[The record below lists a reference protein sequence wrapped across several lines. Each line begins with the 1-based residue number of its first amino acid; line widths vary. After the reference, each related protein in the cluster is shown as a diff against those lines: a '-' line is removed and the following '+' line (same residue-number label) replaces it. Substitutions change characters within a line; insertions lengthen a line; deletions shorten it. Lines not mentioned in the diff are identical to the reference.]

1 MSGALV
7 DQGMPSVPSTYPE
20 KPSPNLAPRVFA
32 VLALILTGIAAALL
46 ITGGLH
52 SSNGSSTSST
62 AATPTATGPKHPYYV
77 VQAGD
82 SFSSIAQK
90 EGVSPGRIE
99 KLNPNL
105 DPSGLQPQNC
115 VDLVPHGCRKLA
127 AQSGG

>member
-1 MSGALV
+1 M
-7 DQGMPSVPSTYPE
+7 QSVPSTYPE
-20 KPSPNLAPRVFA
+20 KPSRNLAPRVFA
-32 VLALILTGIAAALL
+32 VLALILSGVAAAAL
-46 ITGGLH
+46 IAGGLH
-52 SSNGSSTSST
+52 SSSGSSTAST
-62 AATPTATGPKHPYYV
+62 AATETTSAPKHPYYV

-90 EGVSPGRIE
+90 EGVSESRIE

-127 AQSGG
+127 AQSG